1 MRKDDTMNDK
11 KDQKG
16 FLRRDFVKA
25 AAGGLGAGVLAA
37 FGTSELEAAQAPQ
50 RWDKTADVVIVGAGA
65 TGLPAA
71 IEAAQNG
78 ASVIIVE
85 QNNDI
90 GGHAIQSGC
99 RVALGGGTS
108 MQKRH
113 GVDDSPN
120 RMFADLVN
128 WFDYRFSD
136 REVIRT
142 FCDWSPP
149 TYEWLVANGVPFD
162 PDSLEGADGG
172 PQTIKR
178 SQRALWKGGVNSNS
192 PTGANGTLLMRPLE
206 TSARQLGVQILL
218 QHSMTSVIREQNFT
232 RRVLGILAT
241 NEGKTIAI
249 QARKGVIL
257 GTGGHSSNLI
267 LRRVFDP
274 RLTEE
279 YQVVGEPYS
288 RQTGDGEMAALRVGA
303 SLWGAANQTL
313 ETMARTHVL
322 EKPLY
327 IGNQYG
333 YLRSPADPGGPS
345 IDNVVSSPI
354 FDKIRAT
361 GLTVK
366 DHQNVIHVNQVGRR
380 IVNEMTL
387 GPEWWNPCLSINGG
401 EGNGGGPIWAIFDSE
416 AVKRENWVC
425 EPPHVD
431 RDGWF
436 FAANALEE
444 LAGKITSP
452 YQKKPVPGAAL
463 RETVVRYNS
472 FVDAGKDADFG
483 KPSPKY
489 KIQTA
494 PFYAAWSAPCVHD
507 CLSGLRINAKSQ
519 VIDWG
524 GQPIPG
530 LYCGGESA
538 GGFNQ
543 HGLAKCIVEG
553 RIAGREAARS
563 SPHST

>member
-1 MRKDDTMNDK
+1 MSNRRSA
-11 KDQKG
+11 G
-16 FLRRDFVKA
+16 LSRRDFVKA
-25 AAGGLGAGVLAA
+25 AASGLGAAGVGGSALTFAA
-37 FGTSELEAAQAPQ
+37 DNAEAAQAPHN
-50 RWDKTADVVIVGAGA
+50 WDKSADVVIVGAGA
-65 TGLPAA
+65 TGIPAA

-78 ASVIIVE
+78 ASVMIVE
-85 QNNDI
+85 QNYDI

-113 GVDDSPN
+113 GVEDSPE
-120 RMFADLVN
+120 RMFEELVN

-136 REVIRT
+136 REIVRS
-142 FCDWSPP
+142 FCDWSAP

-162 PDSLEGADGG
+162 PESLEGADGG
-172 PQTIKR
+172 PQAIKR
-178 SQRALWKGGVNSNS
+178 SQRARWKGGVNATS

-206 TSARQLGVQILL
+206 ASARKLGVQILL
-218 QHSMTSVIREQNFT
+218 RHSMTSVIREQTFSG
-232 RRVLGILAT
+232 RVLGIVAA
-241 NEGKTIAI
+241 NEGKTVTI

-257 GTGGHSSNLI
+257 GTGGHSSNVMF
-267 LRRVFDP
+267 RRMFDP

-288 RQTGDGEMAALRVGA
+288 RQTGDGEMAAVRVGA
-303 SLWGAANQTL
+303 ALWGAANQTL

-333 YLRSPADPGGPS
+333 YLRSPADPGDAG
-345 IDNVVSSPI
+345 IDNMVSSPV
-354 FDKIRAT
+354 FEKIRAT

-366 DHQNVIHVNQVGRR
+366 DHQNVIHVNQAGRR
-380 IVNEMTL
+380 IVNEMAA
-387 GPEWWNPCLSINGG
+387 GPEWWNPCLAINGG
-401 EGNGGGPIWAIFDSE
+401 TGNGGGPIWAVFDAD
-416 AVKRENWVC
+416 AVKREGWVC

-431 RDGWF
+431 REGWF
-436 FAANALEE
+436 YSGNTLEE
-444 LAGKITSP
+444 LAGRIAGK
-452 YQKKPVPGAAL
+452 YQKQPLPAAAL
-463 RETVVRYNS
+463 RETVARYNS
-472 FVDAGKDADFG
+472 FVDSGKDADFG

-489 KIQTA
+489 KVEKA

-507 CLSGLRINAKSQ
+507 CLSGLRINEKSQ
-519 VIDWG
+519 VIDWKG
-524 GQPIPG
+524 EAIPG

-563 SPHST
+563 AAYSG

>member
-1 MRKDDTMNDK
+1 MDENGKN
-11 KDQKG
+11 
-16 FLRRDFVKA
+16 RRGLSRREFVKGTA
-25 AAGGLGAGVLAA
+25 SGLGAAGLGASAFALATA
-37 FGTSELEAAQAPQ
+37 STEAAQVPR
-50 RWDKTADVVIVGAGA
+50 RWDKSADVVIVGAGA
-65 TGLPAA
+65 TGIPAA

-85 QNNDI
+85 QNYDI

-113 GVDDSPN
+113 GVEDSPD
-120 RMFADLVN
+120 RMFEDLVN

-136 REVIRT
+136 REIIRS
-142 FCDWSPP
+142 FCDWSAP

-162 PDSLEGADGG
+162 PESLEGADGG
-172 PQTIKR
+172 PQNIKR
-178 SQRALWKGGVNSNS
+178 SQRARWRSGVNATS

-206 TSARQLGVQILL
+206 ASARKLGVQILL
-218 QHSMTSVIREQNFT
+218 QHSMTSVIREQNFSG
-232 RRVLGILAT
+232 RVLGVLAT

-257 GTGGHSSNLI
+257 GTGGHSSNVLF
-267 LRRVFDP
+267 RRMFDA

-288 RQTGDGEMAALRVGA
+288 RQSGDAEMVAVRIGA

-327 IGNQYG
+327 IGNRYG
-333 YLRSPADPGGPS
+333 YLRSPADPGDPG
-345 IDNVVSSPI
+345 IDNIVSSPI
-354 FDKIRAT
+354 FNKMGAT

-380 IVNEMTL
+380 IVNEMLT
-387 GPEWWNPCLSINGG
+387 GPEWWNPCLAINGG
-401 EGNGGGPIWAIFDSE
+401 TGNGGGPIWAIFDAE
-416 AVKRENWVC
+416 ALKRENWVC

-431 RDGWF
+431 HNGWF
-436 FAANALEE
+436 FVANSLEE
-444 LAGKITSP
+444 LAGKIQSK
-452 YQKKPVPGAAL
+452 YQKQPVPGAAL
-463 RETVVRYNS
+463 RETVARYNS
-472 FVDAGKDADFG
+472 FVESGKDADFG

-489 KIQTA
+489 KIQTP
-494 PFYAAWSAPCVHD
+494 PFYAGWSAPCVHD
-507 CLSGLRINAKSQ
+507 CLSGLRINTKSQ
-519 VIDWG
+519 VLDWNG
-524 GQPIPG
+524 EAIPG

-563 SPHST
+563 KPYST

>member
-1 MRKDDTMNDK
+1 MSEK
-11 KDQKG
+11 KKTQRG
-16 FLRRDFVKA
+16 LSRREFVKNA
-25 AAGGLGAGVLAA
+25 AASFGAAGVGASALALAA
-37 FGTSELEAAQAPQ
+37 DSVEAAQAPRQ
-50 RWDKTADVVIVGAGA
+50 WDKTADVVIVGAGA
-65 TGLPAA
+65 TGIPAA

-78 ASVIIVE
+78 ASVMIVE
-85 QNNDI
+85 QNYDI

-113 GVDDSPN
+113 GVEDSPD

-136 REVIRT
+136 REIVRS
-142 FCDWSPP
+142 FCDWSAP

-162 PDSLEGADGG
+162 PDSLDGADGG
-172 PQTIKR
+172 PQNIKR
-178 SQRALWKGGVNSNS
+178 SQRALWKGGVNAAS

-206 TSARQLGVQILL
+206 ASARKLGVQILL
-218 QHSMTSVIREQNFT
+218 RHNMTGVIREQTFSG
-232 RRVLGILAT
+232 RVLGIVAT
-241 NEGKTIAI
+241 NEGNTLTI

-257 GTGGHSSNLI
+257 GTGGHSSNVLF
-267 LRRVFDP
+267 RRMFDA

-288 RQTGDGEMAALRVGA
+288 RQTGDGEMAAVRVGA

-333 YLRSPADPGGPS
+333 YLRSPADPGGPT
-345 IDNVVSSPI
+345 IDNIVSSPI
-354 FDKIRAT
+354 FDKMRAT

-380 IVNEMTL
+380 IVNEVAA
-387 GPEWWNPCLSINGG
+387 GPEWWNACLVINGG
-401 EGNGGGPIWAIFDSE
+401 SSNGGGPIWAIFDSD
-416 AVKRENWVC
+416 AVKREGWVC
-425 EPPHVD
+425 EPPRVD
-431 RDGWF
+431 REGWF
-436 FAANALEE
+436 FNGNTLEE
-444 LAGKITSP
+444 LAGRIAGK
-452 YQKKPVPGAAL
+452 YQKQPVPAAAL
-463 RETVVRYNS
+463 RETVARYNS
-472 FVDAGKDADFG
+472 FVDSGKDADFS

-494 PFYAAWSAPCVHD
+494 PFFAAWSAPCVHD
-507 CLSGLRINAKSQ
+507 CLSGLHINAKSQ
-519 VIDWG
+519 VIDWN

-563 SPHST
+563 APYSA

>member
-1 MRKDDTMNDK
+1 MKNSKGKD
-11 KDQKG
+11 
-16 FLRRDFVKA
+16 FSRREAIKA
-25 AAGGLGAGVLAA
+25 ALAAAGAGVLGAA
-37 FGTSELEAAQAPQ
+37 GAEAAQTP
-50 RWDKTADVVIVGAGA
+50 RTWDKSADVVIVGAGA
-65 TGLPAA
+65 TGIPAA

-85 QNNDI
+85 QNYDI

-108 MQKRH
+108 MQKKH
-113 GVDDSPN
+113 GVEDSPEL
-120 RMFADLVN
+120 MFADLVN
-128 WFDYRFSD
+128 WLDYRFSD
-136 REVIRT
+136 RDIVRS
-142 FCDWSPP
+142 FCEWSAP

-162 PDSLEGADGG
+162 PDSLQGADGG

-178 SQRALWKGGVNSNS
+178 SQRALWKGGVNSTS

-206 TSARQLGVQILL
+206 ASARKLGVQLLL
-218 QHSMTSVIREQNFT
+218 QHTMTSVIREQTFSG
-232 RRVLGILAT
+232 RVLGILAT
-241 NEGKTIAI
+241 NEGKTVAI
-249 QARKGVIL
+249 QARRGVIL
-257 GTGGHSSNLI
+257 GTGGHSSNVGF
-267 LRRVFDP
+267 RRMFDP

-288 RQTGDGEMAALRVGA
+288 KQTGDGEMAAVHVGA
-303 SLWGAANQTL
+303 ALWGAANQTL
-313 ETMARTHVL
+313 ETTARTHVL

-333 YLRSPADPGGPS
+333 YLRSPADPGDPS

-354 FDKIRAT
+354 FGKIRAT
-361 GLTVK
+361 GLTVN
-366 DHQNVIHVNQVGRR
+366 DHQNVIHANQTGRR
-380 IVNEMTL
+380 IVNEMAN
-387 GPEWWNPCLSINGG
+387 GPEWWNPCLALNGG
-401 EGNGGGPIWAIFDSE
+401 EGNGGGPIWAIFDAE
-416 AVKRENWVC
+416 AVKREHWVC

-436 FAANALEE
+436 FSADTLEE
-444 LAGKITSP
+444 LARRIASK
-452 YQKKPVPGAAL
+452 YQKKPMPAAAL
-463 RETVVRYNS
+463 KETVARYNS
-472 FVDAGKDADFG
+472 FVDLGKDADFG

-489 KIQTA
+489 KMQTP

-519 VIDWG
+519 VIDWS

-553 RIAGREAARS
+553 RIAGREAARAT
-563 SPHST
+563 PHSA

>member
-1 MRKDDTMNDK
+1 MTKNKNEHDN
-11 KDQKG
+11 
-16 FLRRDFVKA
+16 FSRRDLIKTALATTA
-25 AAGGLGAGVLAA
+25 AAA
-37 FGTSELEAAQAPQ
+37 FGVPAVDAADVP
-50 RWDKTADVVIVGAGA
+50 RTWDRTADVVIVGAGA

-85 QNNDI
+85 QNYDI

-113 GVDDSPN
+113 GVEDSPDL
-120 RMFADLVN
+120 MFADLVN

-136 REVIRT
+136 REIVRS
-142 FCDWSPP
+142 FCGWSAP

-162 PDSLEGADGG
+162 PDSLQGADGG
-172 PQTIKR
+172 PQNIKR
-178 SQRALWKGGVNSNS
+178 SQRCLWKGGVNSTS

-206 TSARQLGVQILL
+206 ASARKLGVQILL
-218 QHSMTSVIREQNFT
+218 QHSMASVIREQQLSG
-232 RRVLGILAT
+232 RVLGILAT
-241 NEGKTIAI
+241 TNGKTVAI
-249 QARKGVIL
+249 RALKGVIL
-257 GTGGHSSNLI
+257 GTGGHSSNVT

-288 RQTGDGEMAALRVGA
+288 RQTGDAEMAALRIGA
-303 SLWGAANQTL
+303 ALWGAANQTL
-313 ETMARTHVL
+313 ETRERTHVL

-333 YLRSPADPGGPS
+333 YLRSPADPGDPS

-354 FDKIRAT
+354 FGKIRAT

-366 DHQNVIHVNQVGRR
+366 DHQDVIHVNQIGKR
-380 IVNEMTL
+380 IVNEMAN
-387 GPEWWNPCLSINGG
+387 GPEWWNPCLALNGG
-401 EGNGGGPIWAIFDSE
+401 EGNGGGPIWALFDAD
-416 AVKRENWVC
+416 AVKREGWVC

-431 RDGWF
+431 PNGWF
-436 FAANALEE
+436 FSADTPEQ
-444 LAGKITSP
+444 LAEKIKSK
-452 YQKKPVPGAAL
+452 YQRQPMPAPAL
-463 RETVVRYNS
+463 RDTVARYNS
-472 FVDAGKDADFG
+472 FVDSGKDSDFG

-489 KIQTA
+489 KIRTP

-507 CLSGLRINAKSQ
+507 CLSGVRINSKSQ

-563 SPHST
+563 KSHST